1 MGLFFDLLS
10 AINNPSQQATVSQ
23 LETITNSIDRVT
35 TAQGFDA
42 SKTQS
47 LLSALGNAMRPALAQ
62 QQDKLGNRQL
72 EDLLAR
78 AGTNTNATA
87 FQAIFPPQLQ
97 QQIAQG
103 VSQRTGV
110 SPNILQGILPT
121 LIPSVLGLLNMGA
134 NKPGSIGGNPLLSSF
149 LAGDRRGN
157 TDLGDVFKFAHRF
170 LNGSPA
176 R

>member
-35 TAQGFDA
+35 SAQGFDA

-47 LLSALGNAMRPALAQ
+47 LLSALGSVLRPTLAQ

-72 EDLLAR
+72 EDLLTR
-78 AGTNTNATA
+78 AGTNTNAA
-87 FQAIFPPQLQ
+87 ALQSIFPPQLQ
-97 QQIAQG
+97 QQIIQG
-103 VSQRTGV
+103 VSQKTGV
-110 SPNILQGILPT
+110 SPNILQGILPA

-134 NKPGSIGGNPLLSSF
+134 NKSGAISGNPLLNSF
-149 LAGDRRGN
+149 LDGDRSGSA
-157 TDLGDVFKFAHRF
+157 DLGDVFKFANRF
-170 LNGSPA
+170 LNGSYA